1 MSCSAKA
8 PADNG
13 QPGTLSITWSGTPTR
28 RATRWVREPSRGPGR
43 DRLQHR
49 TRRNTG
55 IKSWPDMRE
64 YTMSYHTG
72 YAALGNGQAAT
83 RSRRTTS
90 RPSTPTSRGCSSTAS
105 TPQPCNASKPTGGES
120 PTRDAMAAK
129 VRSAAE
135 SQGVKFYI
143 MYDHQLDD
151 HAQQN
156 GKPVVTSPRL
166 GDAQPS
172 AGAVRQ
178 RGPARSPSDPGTGG
192 GHGRFVMTLSRGAPS
207 CAGARSRRS
216 RRRRRG
222 CRRRA

>member
-1 MSCSAKA
+1 MVWNADPPGNTLGPGTVSWAWAGSA
-8 PADNG
+8 PAQD
-13 QPGTLSITWSGTPTR
+13 
-28 RATRWVREPSRGPGR
+28 AA
-43 DRLQHR
+43 
-49 TRRNTG
+49 NTG

-72 YAALGNGQAAT
+72 YAALGNGQAAALF
-83 RSRRTTS
+83 
-90 RPSTPTSRGCSSTAS
+90 SSYDQQSVDTHFTWMQQYGIDTAAL
-105 TPQPCNASKPTGGES
+105 QRFKPTGGES
-120 PTRDAMAAK
+120 PARDAMAAK

-143 MYDHQLDD
+143 MYDHQLDG

-178 RGPARSPSDPGTGG
+178 RGPARSPRDPGTGG
-192 GHGRFVMTLSRGAPS
+192 GHGRLVMTLSRGAPS
-207 CAGARSRRS
+207 CEGARSRRS